1 MSIRYGLAASLLSMG
16 LLAITASA
24 AELKPAT
31 IAAWDEYVQ
40 AADARMRDHL
50 KSGHTFLWIDESP
63 DRERQV
69 RGGEIVIVP
78 ADGQMPK
85 RLQGGLI
92 SDVIGATFIP
102 GVSMDDLSR
111 VLRDYRRYTE
121 YYGPHL
127 REATLIRETPASDE
141 YSLLMVNKSVLSK
154 TAFTGEYETSYFEVD
169 ARRRYSIVR
178 TLNMQEIEDIDQ
190 PGQRKMPAGKGH
202 GYLWRVHA
210 ITRLEQRDGG
220 VFIETEAIGLSRD
233 FPALTHWLVDSVARR
248 VSKNALMTSLE
259 QTRAAVARA
268 HVPFVTQTPA
278 ARPVSRTQ

>member
-1 MSIRYGLAASLLSMG
+1 MSIRYGLAASLLTTG
-16 LLAITASA
+16 LLASA

-40 AADARMRDHL
+40 AANARMRERL
-50 KSGHTFLWIDESP
+50 QPGRVFLWIDEVP

-69 RGGEIVIVP
+69 RAGEIVVVP
-78 ADGQMPK
+78 ADGQLPK

-92 SDVIGATFIP
+92 SDCIGAAFVP
-102 GVSMDDLSR
+102 GVTLDELAR

-141 YSLLMVNKSVLSK
+141 YSLLLVNKSILSK
-154 TAFTGEYETSYFEVD
+154 TAFAGDYETSYFQVD

-178 TLNMQEIEDIDQ
+178 TLNMQEIEDIDE
-190 PGQRKMPAGKGH
+190 PGQRKMPAGEGH

-233 FPALTHWLVDSVARR
+233 FPTLTHWMVDSVARR
-248 VSKNALMTSLE
+248 VAKNALMTSLE
-259 QTRAAVARA
+259 QTRAAVAKAR
-268 HVPFVTQTPA
+268 VPFVTQTPA